1 MFSNYCCTR
10 ENKIFCSKNSKA
22 YLITDIISED
32 DQDAMKN
39 KYYLRFIKNQYN
51 LAGVP
56 VPINITITVRIGK
69 SDVQSI
75 IRNVLNCFTFPIN
88 CRIDFWA
95 IVSSYSR

>member
-1 MFSNYCCTR
+1 MFTNYCYTDKC
-10 ENKIFCSKNSKA
+10 KIFQSQNEKA
-22 YLITDIISED
+22 YLKTDIISED

-39 KYYLRFIKNQYN
+39 KYYLRYIKNQYN

-56 VPINITITVRIGK
+56 VPINITVTVRIGK

-75 IRNVLNCFTFPIN
+75 IRNVLNCFTFPVN